1 MKMTAL
7 FLLLS
12 LLLAF
17 TACGTNQ
24 TTESDSSAP
33 GTNTE
38 ATEGISTERAT
49 QETEEDAEVERK
61 FVLVRQT
68 AYNMSNQE
76 NSRNEFTYDDNGNE
90 ISKLT
95 YTSGV
100 LTQRNDRLYDGQN
113 RCIRSVITDLYK
125 ETPESYIYEY
135 EYDESGNLIT
145 ERMTATNGYLT
156 TNRHEY
162 DSLGRKT
169 KTTSTGNNTTTE
181 YSYPDEKSCII
192 ISKSEISGTPYLQQA
207 KEIYDDQGK
216 LIQRIEYKQNSYD
229 EIEYEHKYQYN
240 EQGKQIKYEIFKDEK
255 LYSETISEY
264 KGDQLYRVTSRIE
277 TLWMIEE
284 EYKYDDYGNLIEKR
298 TMLESGMLML
308 RTVYE
313 YQEIN

>member
-1 MKMTAL
+1 MKITAIIL
-7 FLLLS
+7 LISLILLS
-12 LLLAF
+12 L

-24 TTESDSSAP
+24 PLETDNSAPDTNTETTES
-33 GTNTE
+33 
-38 ATEGISTERAT
+38 ISTERLT
-49 QETEEDAEVERK
+49 DETEEIANAERK
-61 FVLVRQT
+61 FVLVRKT
-68 AYNMSNQE
+68 IYNAANQE
-76 NSRNEFTYDDNGNE
+76 NSRIEFTYDDKGNE

-100 LTQRNDRLYDGQN
+100 LMQRNDQLYDGQN

-156 TNRHEY
+156 MHRHEY
-162 DSLGRKT
+162 DSVGRKT
-169 KTTSTGNNTTTE
+169 KTPSSGNNTTTE

-192 ISKSEISGTPYLQQA
+192 ISQSEISGTPYFQQA
-207 KEIYDDQGK
+207 KESYDDQGK

-229 EIEYEHKYQYN
+229 EIEYEHKYHYN
-240 EQGKQIKYEIFKDEK
+240 EQGRKIKYEIFKDGK

-264 KGDQLYRVTSRIE
+264 KGDQLHRVSTQMDSYLMVE
-277 TLWMIEE
+277 DYE
-284 EYKYDDYGNLIEKR
+284 YDDYGNLIEK
-298 TMLESGMLML
+298 TSLLGAIAIS

-313 YQEIN
+313 YQEFQ